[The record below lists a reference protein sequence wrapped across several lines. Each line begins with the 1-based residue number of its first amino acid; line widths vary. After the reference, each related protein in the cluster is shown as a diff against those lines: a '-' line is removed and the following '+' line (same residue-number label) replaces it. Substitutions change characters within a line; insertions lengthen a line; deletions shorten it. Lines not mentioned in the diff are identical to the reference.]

1 MSALIHNGIVLL
13 AGLSATGPEAEYIS
27 GTFMM
32 AGVDSNG
39 VPRLLVL
46 NSDGTIGSSGAPT
59 GAAGGDL
66 SGTYPNPTVAKV
78 NGLTISGT
86 PSTATFLRG
95 DGAWSNTLVGPM
107 VVGTQG
113 VTIGADV
120 DSATLRVGRVP
131 NAAPV
136 ATITL
141 TLGESS
147 RPGTDS
153 NAGGSSAIIQS
164 GLGTGVG
171 PVSNVT
177 IRTPAVAVAGTA
189 VQTYVNAVVITNAQ
203 IAITPNIIMTGDI
216 RAANGG
222 IAAPSITFANSNTT
236 GFSRVAAGGFNISV
250 AGTGTG
256 LFDAAA
262 FGVGSVGL
270 AFGASATVAARDVFL
285 RRDAAAAILRLGN
298 AAGATPIAQTLII
311 GEASR
316 PGTDTDVGG
325 SSGTI
330 RSGLGTGVG
339 TVSTLIFQTPTVA
352 AAGSGV
358 QSLVTR
364 LTLSVLGAAVIGDL
378 YTSSTA
384 FMHRTTGTLANG
396 AAASVGT
403 LTNAPAATNPT
414 KWIPIDDNGTTRYIP
429 AW

>member
-95 DGAWSNTLVGPM
+95 DGAWSNTLVGPL

-120 DSATLRVGRVP
+120 NSTTLRVGRNP
-131 NAAPV
+131 LAAPV
-136 ATITL
+136 AAITL

-153 NAGGSSAIIQS
+153 NVAGSNAIIQP
-164 GLGTGVG
+164 GLGTGNGVASG
-171 PVSNVT
+171 IT
-177 IRTPAVAVAGTA
+177 LRAAVQVAAGTA
-189 VQTYVNAVVITNAQ
+189 TQTYLDAVIVTDGMVSI
-203 IAITPNIIMTGDI
+203 IPNLVMTGSI

-222 IAAPSITFANSNTT
+222 GAAPSITFANSNTT
-236 GFSRVAAGGFNISV
+236 GFSRLSTGGFNISV
-250 AGTGTG
+250 TGVIVGVT
-256 LFDAAA
+256 DSTA
-262 FGVGSVGL
+262 FGVGVVGL
-270 AFGASATVAARDVFL
+270 AFGGTSAVGSRDTFL
-285 RRDAAAAILRLGN
+285 KWSAAATLRLGN
-298 AAGATPIAQTLII
+298 AANATPIAQTMII

-316 PGTDTDVGG
+316 PGTDTDIGG

-358 QSLVTR
+358 QTLVTR

-384 FMHRTTGTLANG
+384 FLHRTTGTLANG